1 MSAKDKFHD
10 AVKHALVK
18 EDWQII
24 DDPLMLQFG
33 GVDLYVDLGAEK
45 LISATKG
52 KRKIAVEVKSFL
64 SLSLVSDFHLAL
76 GQLMNYRLIL
86 ARKEPDRSLYLAVP
100 SDAYNTFFKLEF
112 TQAAIQD
119 YQLKLIVYNPQKEI
133 ITQWLD

>member
-1 MSAKDKFHD
+1 MAARDKFHD
-10 AVKHALVK
+10 AVKNALLK

-24 DDPLMLQFG
+24 QDPLFLQFG

-45 LISATKG
+45 LITAMKG

-64 SLSLVSDFHLAL
+64 SLSLITDFHLAL
-76 GQLMNYRLIL
+76 GQLLNYRLIL
-86 ARKEPDRSLYLAVP
+86 ARKEPDRTLYLAVP
-100 SDAYNTFFKLEF
+100 LDAYKAFFKLEF

-119 YQLKLIVYNPQKEI
+119 YQLNLIVYDPQQEI